1 MQEDKEIWLTIEEVC
16 DLSGDKK
23 ETIRRKCKAGEL
35 VSTFKKIGK
44 FKHYYVALS
53 SLKDELQ
60 KTYLK
65 SKNKN
70 EVILTPVVEIS
81 CSLEEYSNAPA
92 WARKQAEKYLE
103 LFTLTEKLT
112 YKETQDFIAKWNEK
126 YPERKTAYSTLMEAK
141 RKYEKNGIEALL
153 SKYGHRK
160 GCFKIDTEYFDYF
173 KSLYLKEGAP
183 SAQSAWIMTLGFA
196 KETCNI
202 DIKNFPSSKSFIR
215 MLRKD
220 VPEQAIY
227 LARYGEA
234 AWNKKYASYIPRD
247 YSNITAGSFWVSDH
261 AQIDVAVNFNG
272 SVCFPWVTVF
282 RDIKSSKWLG
292 WFLHAESPNSDHIF
306 QAFYYGVLLFGL
318 PIDIYLDN
326 GKDYRCKDFAGGRS
340 GSIKVLHNS
349 SKENSLLKNLGIN
362 VHFALPYNA
371 QTKPIER
378 DFLKVKTYLSKHMVG
393 YRGGKITERP
403 EKLKTEIKNDQI
415 MPFEDFKTL
424 FDDFILNVLNKM
436 PSSGKVL
443 QGKCPDEL
451 WSEEYSIKKIISK
464 DALKLFCMRTSKDVS
479 IGRNGIYDSQLQL
492 TYWDE
497 WMIAKKGTK
506 VYLRRDINAYQ
517 EAWVFD
523 AATEEFLGNA
533 NVNQAVS
540 FMAKTNIEKA
550 QYKKAV
556 EAKNKEKK
564 LLKSY
569 IKCKY
574 NPTNAEI
581 VNNLKNGLPQT
592 NFENNPKISKITNTK
607 MDKVVKSN
615 KQSTFRAEKYVTPIK
630 EKQKLYLTETEKK
643 RDIAKRA
650 M

>member
-1 MQEDKEIWLTIEEVC
+1 MQEDKEIWLTIDEVC

-35 VSTFKKIGK
+35 ASTFKKIGK

-65 SKNKN
+65 LKNKN
-70 EVILTPVVEIS
+70 EVVSIPAVDVS

-103 LFTLTEKLT
+103 LLSLTEKLS
-112 YKETQDFIAKWNEK
+112 YKETQDFISKWNEK

-141 RKYEKNGIEALL
+141 RKYEKSGIEALL
-153 SKYGHRK
+153 CKYGHRK
-160 GCFKIDTEYFDYF
+160 GCFKINSEYYEYF

-196 KETCNI
+196 KESCNI
-202 DIKNFPSSKSFIR
+202 DIKNFPSSKTFIR
-215 MLRKD
+215 MLKKD
-220 VPEQAIY
+220 VPEQAIF
-227 LARYGEA
+227 LARYGDA

-272 SVCFPWVTVF
+272 NVCFPWVTVF

-403 EKLKTEIKNDQI
+403 EKLKTEIKNEQI
-415 MPFEDFKTL
+415 MKFEDFKTT

-436 PSSGKVL
+436 PSNGKVL

-451 WSEEYSIKKIISK
+451 WAEEYSVKKIISK

-479 IGRNGIYDSQLQL
+479 IGRNGVYDSQLQL

-497 WMIAKKGTK
+497 WMVAKKGTK

-574 NPTNAEI
+574 SPTNAEI

-615 KQSTFRAEKYVTPIK
+615 KQSTFKAEKYVTPIK
-630 EKQKLYLTETEKK
+630 EKQKLYLTETEKR
-643 RDIAKRA
+643 RDMARRA

>member
-70 EVILTPVVEIS
+70 EVVSTPAVDVS

-103 LFTLTEKLT
+103 LFSLTEKLT

-141 RKYEKNGIEALL
+141 RKYEKSGIEALL

-160 GCFKIDTEYFDYF
+160 GCFKIDTEHFDYF

-227 LARYGEA
+227 LARCGEA

-247 YSNITAGSFWVSDH
+247 YSNITAGNFWVSDH

-318 PIDIYLDN
+318 PVDIYLDN

-340 GSIKVLHNS
+340 GSIKVLHNA

-403 EKLKTEIKNDQI
+403 EKLKTEIKNEQI

-424 FDDFILNVLNKM
+424 FDDFVLNVLNKM
-436 PSSGKVL
+436 PSNGKVL

-451 WSEEYSIKKIISK
+451 WSEEYSVKKIISK

-479 IGRNGIYDSQLQL
+479 IGRNGVYDSQLQL

-497 WMIAKKGTK
+497 WMIAQKGKK

-574 NPTNAEI
+574 SPTNAEI

>member
-1 MQEDKEIWLTIEEVC
+1 MIQDVNIWLTIEEVC
-16 DLSGDKK
+16 RLTGEIT
-23 ETIRRKCKAGEL
+23 ETVRRKCKTSKYTATAQKVG
-35 VSTFKKIGK
+35 KCKI
-44 FKHYYVALS
+44 YSVLLS
-53 SLKDELQ
+53 SLPKEAQD
-60 KTYLK
+60 KYFT
-65 SKNKN
+65 NN
-70 EVILTPVVEIS
+70 TTPKVDLIVNPQNSI
-81 CSLEEYSNAPA
+81 EYAQAPA
-92 WARKQAEKYLE
+92 WARKQADKYLE
-103 LFTLTEKLT
+103 LISHTGNMPHRQIIEFLK
-112 YKETQDFIAKWNEK
+112 IWNQQHPDK
-126 YPERKTAYSTLMEAK
+126 ASSYTRLYEAK
-141 RKYEKNGIEALL
+141 CNYKKHGITALL
-153 SKYGHRK
+153 SKKGNTRK
-160 GCFKIDTEYFDYF
+160 LDLINEEYFEYY

-183 SAQSAWIMTLGFA
+183 SVNSCWRITLGYA
-196 KETCNI
+196 KEKDNI
-202 DIKNFPSSKSFIR
+202 GITDFPSCRTFDRLLKNSI
-215 MLRKD
+215 
-220 VPEQAIY
+220 PEQAIY

-318 PIDIYLDN
+318 PLDIYLDN

-403 EKLKTEIKNDQI
+403 EKLKTEIKNEQI

-424 FDDFILNVLNKM
+424 FDDFILNVLNKI
-436 PSSGKVL
+436 PSNGKVL

-451 WSEEYSIKKIISK
+451 WAEEYSVKKIISK

-479 IGRNGIYDSQLQL
+479 IGRNGVYDSQLQL

-497 WMIAKKGTK
+497 WMITQKGKK
-506 VYLRRDINAYQ
+506 VYLRRNINAYQ

-574 NPTNAEI
+574 SPTNAEI
-581 VNNLKNGLPQT
+581 VNNLKNGLPQA

-615 KQSTFRAEKYVTPIK
+615 KQSTFKAEKYVTPLK
-630 EKQKLYLTETEKK
+630 EKQKLYLTETEKR
-643 RDIAKRA
+643 RDMARRA

>member
-23 ETIRRKCKAGEL
+23 ETIRRKCKNGEF

-70 EVILTPVVEIS
+70 EVILTPAVEIS
-81 CSLEEYSNAPA
+81 CSLEEYSNAPV

-103 LFTLTEKLT
+103 LFSLTEKLT

-215 MLRKD
+215 KLRKD
-220 VPEQAIY
+220 VPEQAIF
-227 LARYGEA
+227 LARYGDA

-247 YSNITAGSFWVSDH
+247 YSNITAGNFWVSDH

-340 GSIKVLHNS
+340 GSIKVMHNT

-403 EKLKTEIKNDQI
+403 EKLKTEIKNEQI

-436 PSSGKVL
+436 PSNGKVL
-443 QGKCPDEL
+443 QGRCPDEL
-451 WSEEYSIKKIISK
+451 WAEEYSVKKIISK
-464 DALKLFCMRTSKDVS
+464 NALKLFCMRTSKDVS
-479 IGRNGIYDSQLQL
+479 IGRNGVYDSQLQL

-497 WMIAKKGTK
+497 WMIAQKGKK

-574 NPTNAEI
+574 SPTNAEI

>member
-1 MQEDKEIWLTIEEVC
+1 MIQAENIWLTIDEVC

-23 ETIRRKCKAGEL
+23 ETIRRKCKSGEL
-35 VSTFKKIGK
+35 VSTFEKIGK
-44 FKHYYVALS
+44 FKNYFVSLS
-53 SLKDELQ
+53 SLKAEIQEKYLQ
-60 KTYLK
+60 QKQG
-65 SKNKN
+65 N
-70 EVILTPVVEIS
+70 PVVQVEKYELS
-81 CSLEEYSNAPA
+81 SSLTEFSNAPE

-103 LFTLTEKLT
+103 LFSLTEKLN
-112 YKETQDFIAKWNEK
+112 YKETQDFIQKWNIQ
-126 YPERKTAYSTLMEAK
+126 YPEKKTAYSTLREAR
-141 RKYEKNGIEALL
+141 RKYNRGGVQALL
-153 SKYGHRK
+153 CKCGHRK
-160 GCFKIDTEYFDYF
+160 DSNKINIEYYEFF

-183 SAQSAWIMTLGFA
+183 SAQSVWMMTLGFA
-196 KETCNI
+196 KETFSA
-202 DIKNFPSSKSFIR
+202 DIKKFPSCKTFIR
-215 MLRKD
+215 KLKKE
-220 VPEQAIY
+220 VPEQAIF

-282 RDIKSSKWLG
+282 RDIKSAKWLG

-306 QAFYYGVLLFGL
+306 QSFYYGVLAFGL
-318 PIDIYLDN
+318 PNDVYLDN

-340 GSIKVLHNS
+340 CAIKVAHNT
-349 SKENSLLKNLGIN
+349 SKENSLMKNLGIN

-403 EKLKTEIKNDQI
+403 EKLKTEIKNEQI
-415 MPFEDFKTL
+415 MPFEEFKTI
-424 FDDFILNVLNKM
+424 FDDFIINVLNKM
-436 PSSGKVL
+436 PSNGKVL

-451 WSEEYSIKKIISK
+451 WAEEYSVKKIISK

-479 IGRNGIYDSQLQL
+479 IGRNGVYDSQLQI

-506 VYLRRDINAYQ
+506 VYLRRDINAFQ

-523 AATEEFLGNA
+523 AATEEYLGKANA
-533 NVNQAVS
+533 NQAVS

-550 QYKKAV
+550 QYKKAI
-556 EAKNKEKK
+556 EAKNREKK
-564 LLKSY
+564 VLKSY

-581 VNNLKNGLPQT
+581 VNNLKSGLSKT
-592 NFENNPKISKITNTK
+592 DFESNPKISKITNTK
-607 MDKVVKSN
+607 MDKVVKSE
-615 KQSTFRAEKYVTPIK
+615 KKSTFKATKYLTPIK
-630 EKQKLYLTETEKK
+630 EKEKLYLTETEKK
-643 RDIAKRA
+643 RDMAKKA

>member
-1 MQEDKEIWLTIEEVC
+1 MIQDGNIWLTIEEVC
-16 DLSGDKK
+16 NLSGDKK
-23 ETIRRKCKAGEL
+23 ETIRRKCKSEQI
-35 VSTFKKIGK
+35 VSKFEKVGK
-44 FKHYYVALS
+44 NKNYYILLS
-53 SLKDELQ
+53 SLSQ
-60 KTYLK
+60 KVQ
-65 SKNKN
+65 NKYY
-70 EVILTPVVEIS
+70 
-81 CSLEEYSNAPA
+81 YSQPENIVMSENKITESMNKYSDSPA
-92 WARKQAEKYLE
+92 WAKRNAEKYLE
-103 LFTLTEKLT
+103 LFTLTQHME
-112 YKETQDFIAKWNEK
+112 YKEKITFLEEWGIKHPEKKTSYSALMNAK
-126 YPERKTAYSTLMEAK
+126 S
-141 RKYEKNGIEALL
+141 KYETLGIDGLL
-153 SKYGHRK
+153 GKYGNRK
-160 GCFKIDTEYFDYF
+160 GASSVNSEYYEFF

-183 SAQSAWIMTLGFA
+183 SANSCWRITLGYA
-196 KETCNI
+196 KEKDNVELT
-202 DIKNFPSSKSFIR
+202 NFPTCRTFDRLLKNSI
-215 MLRKD
+215 
-220 VPEQAIY
+220 PEQAIF

-340 GSIKVLHNS
+340 GSIKVMHNA

-403 EKLKTEIKNDQI
+403 EKLKTEIKNEQI

-436 PSSGKVL
+436 PSNGKVL

-451 WSEEYSIKKIISK
+451 WTEEYSVKKIISK
-464 DALKLFCMRTSKDVS
+464 NALKLFCMRTSKDVS
-479 IGRNGIYDSQLQL
+479 IGRNGVYDSQLQL

-497 WMIAKKGTK
+497 WMIAQKGKK

-574 NPTNAEI
+574 SPTNAEI

>member
-1 MQEDKEIWLTIEEVC
+1 MKIQAENIWLEIENVC
-16 DLSGDKK
+16 SLTGETK
-23 ETIRRKCKAGEL
+23 ETVRRKCKSQKYTSKSER
-35 VSTFKKIGK
+35 SGK
-44 FKHYYVALS
+44 FVTYSVLLSALPQKVQEIYFEKNAEPS
-53 SLKDELQ
+53 ELIIDTGDIDGYSL
-60 KTYLK
+60 
-65 SKNKN
+65 
-70 EVILTPVVEIS
+70 
-81 CSLEEYSNAPA
+81 APA
-92 WARKQAEKYLE
+92 WARKQADKYLE
-103 LFTLTEKLT
+103 LISITKKMTHSQINAFL
-112 YKETQDFIAKWNEK
+112 QVWNKK
-126 YPERKTAYSTLMEAK
+126 YPEKASSYTRIHEA
-141 RKYEKNGIEALL
+141 RMKYEKFGISALL
-153 SKYGHRK
+153 SKNGNSINK
-160 GCFKIDTEYFDYF
+160 KVIKEEYYEYY

-183 SAQSAWIMTLGFA
+183 SANSCWRITLGYA
-196 KETCNI
+196 KETDDVEI
-202 DIKNFPSSKSFIR
+202 ANFPSCRTFDR
-215 MLRKD
+215 RLRKE
-220 VPEQAIY
+220 VPEQAIF

-282 RDIKSSKWLG
+282 RDIKSAKWLG

-306 QAFYYGVLLFGL
+306 QSFYYGVLSFGL
-318 PIDIYLDN
+318 PNDVYLDN

-340 GSIKVLHNS
+340 GAIKVAHNT
-349 SKENSLLKNLGIN
+349 SKENSLMKNLGIN

-403 EKLKTEIKNDQI
+403 EKLKTEIKNEQI
-415 MPFEDFKTL
+415 MPFEEFKTI
-424 FDDFILNVLNKM
+424 FDDFITNVLNKM
-436 PSSGKVL
+436 PSNGKVL

-451 WSEEYSIKKIISK
+451 WAEEYSVKKIISK

-479 IGRNGIYDSQLQL
+479 IGRNGVYDSQLQI

-506 VYLRRDINAYQ
+506 VYLRRDINAFQ

-523 AATEEFLGNA
+523 AATEEYLGMANA
-533 NVNQAVS
+533 NQAVS

-550 QYKKAV
+550 QYKKAI

-564 LLKSY
+564 VLKSY

-581 VNNLKNGLPQT
+581 VNNLKSGLSKT
-592 NFENNPKISKITNTK
+592 DFESNPKISKITNTK
-607 MDKVVKSN
+607 MDKVVKSE
-615 KQSTFRAEKYVTPIK
+615 KKSTFKATKYLTPIK
-630 EKQKLYLTETEKK
+630 EKEKLYLTETEKK
-643 RDIAKRA
+643 RDMAKRA